1 MKKLMAFI
9 IVALFPFFVFA
20 SEYSDQYTRIKLEAN
35 DDFIVLTRD
44 NLKNNS
50 NLTKLGITEEG
61 MLDILVK
68 SGIYFDIV
76 NSTNYDVAISD
87 CIYNEDDDYI
97 GYDLTYENG
106 EKIGMGDVI
115 KKHDTIRVK
124 YKVLYKNYIN
134 VESYVID
141 TSFSILYEQ
150 VI

>member
-1 MKKLMAFI
+1 MKYVRMMLIAVLAIVGLGYCNFI
-9 IVALFPFFVFA
+9 ANA
-20 SEYSDQYTRIKLEAN
+20 SGDLEKGIYYNNIEYT
-35 DDFIVLTRD
+35 D
-44 NLKNNS
+44 NVEFKS
-50 NLTKLGITEEG
+50 VDG
-61 MLDILVK
+61 VK
-68 SGIYFDIV
+68 IDYSAQLNTPGDYYELYFDIV

>member
-1 MKKLMAFI
+1 MKYVRMMLIAVLAIVGLGYCNFI
-9 IVALFPFFVFA
+9 ANA
-20 SEYSDQYTRIKLEAN
+20 SGDLEKGIYYNNIEYT
-35 DDFIVLTRD
+35 D
-44 NLKNNS
+44 NVEFKS
-50 NLTKLGITEEG
+50 VDG
-61 MLDILVK
+61 VK
-68 SGIYFDIV
+68 IDYSAQLNTPGDYYELYFDIV

-141 TSFSILYEQ
+141 TSFSILYF
-150 VI
+150 I